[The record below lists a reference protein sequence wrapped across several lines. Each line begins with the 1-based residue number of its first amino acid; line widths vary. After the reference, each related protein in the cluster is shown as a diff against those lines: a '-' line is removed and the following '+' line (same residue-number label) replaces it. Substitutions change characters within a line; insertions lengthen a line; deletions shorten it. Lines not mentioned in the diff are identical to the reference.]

1 MRFRPSFRNS
11 GSQSFSTFCML
22 TRIIHGEGHQENID
36 VEVGQR
42 P

>member
-22 TRIIHGEGHQENID
+22 SGSFTEKATRKTSTSK
-36 VEVGQR
+36 
-42 P
+42 